1 VTEIRR
7 IFSVCAVLLL
17 LSGCTENP
25 TPHAIQP
32 TPQADAM
39 QRMLANVLG
48 IRSYVYGSGTRD
60 EAIRSATELL
70 DQSQRIAVLFPPG
83 QASTEYVDMS
93 PARVRGAAEAMPRT
107 AQMLLTIVR
116 SGNRAAIG
124 NQLEITEREGCGSCH
139 LSWSP

>member
-1 VTEIRR
+1 
-7 IFSVCAVLLL
+7 LLL
-17 LSGCTENP
+17 LGGCLANP

-39 QRMLANVLG
+39 QRMLANVLE
-48 IRSYVYGSGTRD
+48 IRSYVYGRGTRD

-70 DQSQRIAVLFPPG
+70 DQSQRIAALFPPG
-83 QASTEYVDMS
+83 QTSTEYVDMS
-93 PARVRGAAEAMPRT
+93 PSRVRGASEAMQRT

-116 SGNRAAIG
+116 SGNPAAIG

-139 LSWSP
+139 LGWSR